1 MKIKRAG
8 YFSFCLALVVFF
20 LSSLLPAAYSEARSF
35 SDTKIAAEK
44 GDSDAQLNL
53 GVMYFKGQGTPQDY
67 GEALK
72 WYRKA
77 AEQGYATAQNNLQ
90 GMSVLGIE

>member
-20 LSSLLPAAYSEARSF
+20 FSSLLPAAYSEGLSF

-44 GDSDAQLNL
+44 GGSDAQYNL
-53 GVMYFKGQGTPQDY
+53 GLMYDLGQGTPQNDK
-67 GEALK
+67 EALK

-77 AEQGYATAQNNLQ
+77 AEQGYAKAQNNLQ
-90 GMSVLGIE
+90 GMSVLGIK